1 MEAPPAIADA
11 SLRALLDKP
20 PGATL
25 QADRVVGSV
34 PGHIVDVGQLL
45 MGRGVGSNAFEGI
58 LAVVPS
64 PLNDVQEHG
73 HVPVV
78 VEEETVAQEGEVDIP
93 DLPE

>member
-45 MGRGVGSNAFEGI
+45 LGGGVGGNAFEGI
-58 LAVVPS
+58 LAIVPP
-64 PLNDVQEHG
+64 PLDDVQEHG

-78 VEEETVAQEGEVDIP
+78 VEEETVAQEGEVDVP